1 MQLVSGQVSLP
12 PLSEF
17 TGSVPWKGRKV
28 FQTKYCQTFAWLGLQ
43 LGGILARFLT
53 LQVQVGKQL
62 HLASTRDGPKGA
74 LCLLFVPLRLSTV
87 FSCRKMF
94 NFVNLVHKLLN
105 FFSLRMIRAIN
116 SALNNKTSLRLFHTK
131 YKSFLENLLKV
142 SFNYIQE
149 YTKPGVPG

>member
-1 MQLVSGQVSLP
+1 MQLVSGRVSLP

-17 TGSVPWKGRKV
+17 TGSAPGKGRKV

-62 HLASTRDGPKGA
+62 HLVLETVQRERSASSV
-74 LCLLFVPLRLSTV
+74 VPLRLSTV
-87 FSCRKMF
+87 FSCGKMF

-116 SALNNKTSLRLFHTK
+116 SPLNNKTSLRLFHTK
-131 YKSFLENLLKV
+131 SFLENLLKV
-142 SFNYIQE
+142 SFKYIQE